1 MKTKQEIVDFLKKL
15 NSIFPIEGK
24 RVEAVFDTYT
34 DILLERCLKKEYDA
48 KKLLS
53 RIAQEHKYS
62 YFPTVKLILEQLPYA
77 EIVHYWD
84 APPNEGALIVLTLTN
99 GVIYAF
105 TVTDFGKTV
114 QELKA
119 DYRKKYGECEI
130 KMYPKGSVLIGNTV
144 IEP

>member
-1 MKTKQEIVDFLKKL
+1 MKTRQEIADFLHKL

-24 RVEAVFDTYT
+24 RVDAVFDTYT
-34 DILLERCLKKEYDA
+34 DILLEKCLKKEYDA

-77 EIVHYWD
+77 EIVHYGD
-84 APPNEGALIVLTLTN
+84 IPPNEGALIVLTLTN

-105 TVTDFGKTV
+105 TVTNSGKTM

-119 DYRKKYGECEI
+119 DARRRFGECEI